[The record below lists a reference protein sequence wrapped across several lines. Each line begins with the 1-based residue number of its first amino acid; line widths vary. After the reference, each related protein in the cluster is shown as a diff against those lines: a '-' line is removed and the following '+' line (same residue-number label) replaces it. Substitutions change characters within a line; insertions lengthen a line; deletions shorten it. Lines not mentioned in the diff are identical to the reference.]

1 MIFQRACIVFA
12 FPLVSIGLQPARH
25 FINIRTWN
33 MESGGLDIV
42 QLVCSDGMNLTLHT
56 IIILMIN
63 IKALPDSKLFF
74 PECPRAAAAIFA
86 AD

>member
-33 MESGGLDIV
+33 MNSGGLDIV
-42 QLVCSDGMNLTLHT
+42 QLVCSDGDELNLTHNHYLDDQYQG
-56 IIILMIN
+56 L
-63 IKALPDSKLFF
+63 A
-74 PECPRAAAAIFA
+74 
-86 AD
+86 